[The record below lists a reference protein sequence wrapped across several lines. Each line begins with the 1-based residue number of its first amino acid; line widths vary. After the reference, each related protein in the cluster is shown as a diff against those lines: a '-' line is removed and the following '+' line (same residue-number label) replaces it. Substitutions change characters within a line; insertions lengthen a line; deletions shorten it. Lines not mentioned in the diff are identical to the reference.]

1 MEEYTQITLNEW
13 MRWKEDIRRKLAE
26 TASNFVYIGYRLKQ
40 IRDSGMYDGA
50 ADVFK
55 FAQKEYGLGKST
67 VSRFIAINEKY
78 SEGGNSLELKAEYK
92 AFSSSKLAEMLT
104 LPDAEVELITER
116 TTIKE
121 IRELKNFN
129 QQEPEEQTAVEQQE
143 PEWTPLEKC
152 LIDFFREKKE
162 MLNAVM
168 AHMEKDPPEYK
179 EAADVM
185 NPSGQASHKKGMC
198 FLFLY
203 DWSTGVKYKLLTLP
217 EPVKMSWQEL
227 LDVVYKIYLHCD
239 TGGVWEDFYKVVE
252 KAVPPQSNQG
262 IEGCCDVATDSA
274 ETEEIGT
281 QSGETGTVEG
291 GSDADRR
298 ENETEAEET
307 GQDCAEEP
315 ENAGTGG
322 EEYGRS
328 DQGITEEELHGDISE
343 SSGRGTAECGV
354 ADLSAEGDQPAEEQ
368 EASEGVEES
377 EAEAGLDA
385 EEEDG
390 RTGADSGNGA
400 EGDGTE
406 DEPGSGKYDEIIR
419 RLINEVSEQAERIAD
434 RLKDWE
440 RKPLDEYKD
449 IRNEA
454 NKLVRDL
461 GELIR
466 FVDMSE
472 EDEEDAD

>member
-1 MEEYTQITLNEW
+1 

-239 TGGVWEDFYKVVE
+239 TGGVWEDFYKAVE

-377 EAEAGLDA
+377 EAAAGLDA

-390 RTGADSGNGA
+390 RTGADSWNGA

-419 RLINEVSEQAERIAD
+419 RLINEVSEQADRIAD

-472 EDEEDAD
+472 DEEDAD

>member
-1 MEEYTQITLNEW
+1 
-13 MRWKEDIRRKLAE
+13 
-26 TASNFVYIGYRLKQ
+26 
-40 IRDSGMYDGA
+40 MYDGA

>member
-1 MEEYTQITLNEW
+1 MQ
-13 MRWKEDIRRKLAE
+13 WKEDIRRKLAE

-50 ADVFK
+50 ADVFE

-281 QSGETGTVEG
+281 VEG

-315 ENAGTGG
+315 ENADTGG
-322 EEYGRS
+322 EEYGES
-328 DQGITEEELHGDISE
+328 DE
-343 SSGRGTAECGV
+343 SIAEKEFPGGVPESPGRGTAECGV

-377 EAEAGLDA
+377 EAAAGLDA

-419 RLINEVSEQAERIAD
+419 RLINEVSEQADRIAD

>member
-1 MEEYTQITLNEW
+1 MQ
-13 MRWKEDIRRKLAE
+13 WKEDIRRKLAE

-40 IRDSGMYDGA
+40 IRDSGMYDGV
-50 ADVFK
+50 ADVFE

-168 AHMEKDPPEYK
+168 AHMEKNPPEYK

-217 EPVKMSWQEL
+217 EPIKMSWQEL

-252 KAVPPQSNQG
+252 KAVLPQSNQG

-291 GSDADRR
+291 GSDAGRR

-328 DQGITEEELHGDISE
+328 DQGITEEELHGDIPE

-377 EAEAGLDA
+377 EAAAGLDA

-390 RTGADSGNGA
+390 RTGADSWNGA

-406 DEPGSGKYDEIIR
+406 DESGSGKYDEIIR
-419 RLINEVSEQAERIAD
+419 RLINEVSEQADWIAD

>member
-1 MEEYTQITLNEW
+1 MQ
-13 MRWKEDIRRKLAE
+13 WKEDIRRKLAE

-50 ADVFK
+50 ADVFE

-239 TGGVWEDFYKVVE
+239 TGGVWEDFYKAVE

-298 ENETEAEET
+298 ENETDAEET

-328 DQGITEEELHGDISE
+328 DHGITEEELHGDISE

-377 EAEAGLDA
+377 EAAAGLDA

-419 RLINEVSEQAERIAD
+419 RLINEVSEQADRIAD

>member
-1 MEEYTQITLNEW
+1 MQ
-13 MRWKEDIRRKLAE
+13 WKEDIRRKLAE

-50 ADVFK
+50 ADVFE

-328 DQGITEEELHGDISE
+328 DQGITEEELHGYISE

-377 EAEAGLDA
+377 EAAAGLDA

-419 RLINEVSEQAERIAD
+419 RLINEVSEQADWIAD

>member
-1 MEEYTQITLNEW
+1 MQ
-13 MRWKEDIRRKLAE
+13 WKEDIRRKLAE

-50 ADVFK
+50 ADVFE

-129 QQEPEEQTAVEQQE
+129 QQVPEEQTAVEQQE

-262 IEGCCDVATDSA
+262 IDGCCDVATDSA

-328 DQGITEEELHGDISE
+328 DHGITEEELHGDISE

-377 EAEAGLDA
+377 EAAAGLDA

-419 RLINEVSEQAERIAD
+419 RLINEVSEQADRIAD

>member
-1 MEEYTQITLNEW
+1 MQ
-13 MRWKEDIRRKLAE
+13 WKEDIRRKLAE

-50 ADVFK
+50 ADVFE

-152 LIDFFREKKE
+152 LIDFFGEKKE

-274 ETEEIGT
+274 ETEENETESEEIGT

-298 ENETEAEET
+298 ENETDAEET

-328 DQGITEEELHGDISE
+328 DHGITEEELHGDISE

-377 EAEAGLDA
+377 EAAAGLDA

-419 RLINEVSEQAERIAD
+419 RLINEVSEQADRIAD

>member
-1 MEEYTQITLNEW
+1 MQ
-13 MRWKEDIRRKLAE
+13 WKEDIRRKLAE

-50 ADVFK
+50 TDVFE

-162 MLNAVM
+162 MLNKVM
-168 AHMEKDPPEYK
+168 EHMEKDPPEYK

-203 DWSTGVKYKLLTLP
+203 DWSTGVKHKLLTLP

-262 IEGCCDVATDSA
+262 IAGCCDVATDSA
-274 ETEEIGT
+274 ETEENET
-281 QSGETGTVEG
+281 ESEKTGTVEG

-307 GQDCAEEP
+307 GQDCAEES
-315 ENAGTGG
+315 EDAGTGG
-322 EEYGRS
+322 EEHGRS
-328 DQGITEEELHGDISE
+328 DQGE
-343 SSGRGTAECGV
+343 
-354 ADLSAEGDQPAEEQ
+354 AEE
-368 EASEGVEES
+368 
-377 EAEAGLDA
+377 
-385 EEEDG
+385 
-390 RTGADSGNGA
+390 GN
-400 EGDGTE
+400 GTE

-419 RLINEVSEQAERIAD
+419 RLINEVSEQADWIAD

>member
-1 MEEYTQITLNEW
+1 MQ
-13 MRWKEDIRRKLAE
+13 WKEDIRRKLAE

-50 ADVFK
+50 ADVFE

-262 IEGCCDVATDSA
+262 IDGCCDVATDSA

-328 DQGITEEELHGDISE
+328 DHGITEEELHGDISE

-377 EAEAGLDA
+377 EAAAGLDA

-419 RLINEVSEQAERIAD
+419 RLINEVSEQADRIAD

>member
-1 MEEYTQITLNEW
+1 